1 MKIKFCFHYIGI
13 HHIGIFTLF
22 SGSLTNIV
30 LVKKKKKLPSLTED
44 GLSALL
50 SFILVIVLRACSNLE
65 PVQSLFPLLWD
76 SYRMW
81 TPTHSFTINELHF
94 KIKLSWASTTD
105 VILLEISINFA
116 SENYNTFLKWL
127 LVLQDEI
134 LRLLYWQ

>member
-1 MKIKFCFHYIGI
+1 MLPLHRYTSHRYI
-13 HHIGIFTLF
+13 HPLLRK
-22 SGSLTNIV
+22 SDKYCLS
-30 LVKKKKKLPSLTED
+30 KKKKKLPSLTED

-105 VILLEISINFA
+105 AILLEISINFA